1 MTNEQ
6 LLSEISILMDQKLDE
21 KLDQKLDEKLDQKF
35 DQKLKP
41 IYGRLDGIDG
51 RLDGIDSRLDGIDG
65 RLDGIDDRLD
75 SMDSRLTKVELTQE
89 NKILPALNEL
99 SATYSSTFKILYEK
113 AQRIDKM
120 ESDIEVLKQ
129 VTAEHSRMLSR
140 IS

>member
-21 KLDQKLDEKLDQKF
+21 KLDQILDEKLDQKLEEKLDQKF

-41 IYGRLDGIDG
+41 IYD
-51 RLDGIDSRLDGIDG
+51 RLDGIDG

-75 SMDSRLTKVELTQE
+75 SMDARLTKVELTQE

>member
-41 IYGRLDGIDG
+41 IYG
-51 RLDGIDSRLDGIDG
+51 RLDGIDG